1 MGTSKAFVFSLD
13 SFVAFVLTVAALY
26 SLLFFSTV
34 PSAYYTSLMQANYL
48 AKDTLLTL
56 ATTFVEDDTVPYCDS
71 SVGESY
77 LSCII
82 AGTHAAAHEGINNN
96 DEDEDAARIYIGSEG
111 PEGIYEESALVP
123 AQFGYK
129 LEYMHF
135 DVDDLGEIDFDEGDW
150 VELYNT
156 AKDPDSANKKEYNKL
171 KAAAHALYFG
181 YDDYPE
187 GGEESPLHYMN
198 CDGPY
203 TICAWSDPFAYY
215 GGDDEYGE
223 NQDIVGDAYSY
234 IVRLTV
240 YT

>member
-1 MGTSKAFVFSLD
+1 MGTSKAFIFSLD

-26 SLLFFSTV
+26 SLLFFATV

-56 ATTFVEDDTVPYCDS
+56 ATTIVVDGAPHCPES
-71 SVGESY
+71 SVGETY
-77 LSCII
+77 LSCIL
-82 AGTHAAAHEGINNN
+82 AGSGDAGPEIN
-96 DEDEDAARIYIGSEG
+96 DDAARNYIGSEKSSSFK
-111 PEGIYEESALVP
+111 EGVYNPSALIP

-135 DVDDLGEIDFDEGDW
+135 NEDELGEISFDESDW
-150 VELYNT
+150 VEIYNT
-156 AKDPDSANKKEYNKL
+156 ADDRKSANKKEYHKL

-181 YDDYPE
+181 HEEGPE
-187 GGEESPLHYMN
+187 GADENPLHYLT
-198 CDGPY
+198 CGGDY
-203 TICAWSDPFAYY
+203 TICAWPEPFVYY
-215 GGDDEYGE
+215 GGDDEYEE
-223 NQDIVGDAYSY
+223 NQDIIGDAYSY

>member
-1 MGTSKAFVFSLD
+1 MRTSKAFVFSLD
-13 SFVAFVLTVAALY
+13 SFIAFVLTVAALY

-34 PSAYYTSLMQANYL
+34 PSAYYSSLMQANYL

-56 ATTFVEDDTVPYCDS
+56 ATTIVEDGTAHCPDS
-71 SVGESY
+71 LVGETY
-77 LSCII
+77 LSCILS
-82 AGTHAAAHEGINNN
+82 GPDEESPDVNMAAARN
-96 DEDEDAARIYIGSEG
+96 YIGSEATSSSE
-111 PEGIYEESALVP
+111 EGIYNPSALVP

-135 DVDDLGEIDFDEGDW
+135 DEGEGGEIDFEDGDW

-156 AKDPDSANKKEYNKL
+156 ADDPQSANKKEYNKL

-181 YDDYPE
+181 HEEGPE
-187 GGEESPLHYMN
+187 GADENPLHYMT
-198 CDGPY
+198 CGGDW
-203 TICAWSDPFAYY
+203 TICAWPEPFVYY
-215 GGDDEYGE
+215 GGDDEYGL
-223 NQDIVGDAYSY
+223 NQDIIGDAYSY

>member
-1 MGTSKAFVFSLD
+1 MGTSKAFIFSLD

-34 PSAYYTSLMQANYL
+34 PSAYYSSLMQANYL

-56 ATTFVEDDTVPYCDS
+56 ATTTVGADATHCPDS
-71 SVGESY
+71 LVGETY
-77 LSCII
+77 LSCILS
-82 AGTHAAAHEGINNN
+82 GPDDDSPDVNE
-96 DEDEDAARIYIGSEG
+96 EAARNYIGSEG
-111 PEGIYEESALVP
+111 PEGIYAPSALVP

-135 DVDDLGEIDFDEGDW
+135 NEDELGDIDFYDGEW

-156 AKDPDSANKKEYNKL
+156 ADDPQSANKKEYNKL

-181 YDDYPE
+181 HEDGPE
-187 GGEESPLHYMN
+187 GADENPLHYMS
-198 CDGPY
+198 CGGEY
-203 TICAWSDPFAYY
+203 TICAWPEPFVYY
-215 GGDDEYGE
+215 GEDGDYGL
-223 NQDIVGDAYSY
+223 NQDIIGDAYSY

>member
-1 MGTSKAFVFSLD
+1 MGTSKAFIFSLD

-26 SLLFFSTV
+26 SLLFFATV
-34 PSAYYTSLMQANYL
+34 PSAYYSSLMQANYL

-56 ATTFVEDDTVPYCDS
+56 ATTTVVEGVSYCES

-77 LSCII
+77 LSCILSDS
-82 AGTHAAAHEGINNN
+82 GGDSPNIN
-96 DEDEDAARIYIGSEG
+96 EDAARRYIGSEG
-111 PEGIYEESALVP
+111 PEGIYNPSALVP

-135 DVDDLGEIDFDEGDW
+135 DVEEGGEIDFEDGDW
-150 VELYNT
+150 VEIYNT
-156 AKDPDSANKKEYNKL
+156 ADDPQSANKKEYHKL

-181 YDDYPE
+181 HEEGPE
-187 GGEESPLHYMN
+187 GADENPLRYMS
-198 CDGPY
+198 CGGDW
-203 TICAWSDPFAYY
+203 TICAWPEPFVYY
-215 GGDDEYGE
+215 GGDDQYEL
-223 NQDIVGDAYSY
+223 NQDIIGDAYSY

>member
-1 MGTSKAFVFSLD
+1 MGTSKAFIFSLD

-34 PSAYYTSLMQANYL
+34 PSAYYSSLMQANYL

-56 ATTFVEDDTVPYCDS
+56 ATTTIGEDDADTEGICDA
-71 SVGESY
+71 GQTY

-82 AGTHAAAHEGINNN
+82 SDSDPEGMDEN
-96 DEDEDAARIYIGSEG
+96 DVAARIYIGSQG
-111 PEGIYEESALVP
+111 TEGIYDESALVP

-129 LEYMHF
+129 LEYMDF
-135 DVDDLGEIDFDEGDW
+135 DELEEGEIDFSEGDW

-156 AKDPDSANKKEYNKL
+156 ATDSHSANKKEYHKL

-181 YDDYPE
+181 YEGVPE
-187 GGEESPLHYMN
+187 GGEESPLFYMT
-198 CDGPY
+198 CGGDY
-203 TICAWSDPFAYY
+203 TICDWPEPFIYY
-215 GGDDEYGE
+215 DNYDHED
-223 NQDIVGDAYSY
+223 NADIIGDAYTR

>member
-1 MGTSKAFVFSLD
+1 MATSKAFIFSLD

-26 SLLFFSTV
+26 SLLFFATV
-34 PSAYYTSLMQANYL
+34 PSAYYSSLMQANYL

-56 ATTFVEDDTVPYCDS
+56 ATTTVVEGASYCDS
-71 SVGESY
+71 SVGETY
-77 LSCII
+77 LSCILS
-82 AGTHAAAHEGINNN
+82 GPDDDVPDVNEG
-96 DEDEDAARIYIGSEG
+96 AARIYIGSETSSPH
-111 PEGIYEESALVP
+111 PEGTYNPSALVP

-135 DVDDLGEIDFDEGDW
+135 DADTEGEIDFDEGDW

-156 AKDPDSANKKEYNKL
+156 ADDPQSANKKEYHKL

-181 YDDYPE
+181 HEEGPE
-187 GGEESPLHYMN
+187 GADENPLHYLT
-198 CDGPY
+198 CGGEY
-203 TICAWSDPFAYY
+203 TICAWPKPFAYY
-215 GGDDEYGE
+215 GGDDYEL
-223 NQDIVGDAYSY
+223 NQDIIGDAYSY